1 MAEKRDYYEVLGVSK
16 GASDDEIKKAYRKMA
31 KQYHPDLNPGDK
43 NAEEKFKEANEAY
56 EVLSDPDKKS
66 RYDRFGHAGVD
77 PNYGAGGAGG
87 FGGFGGFGDFG
98 GGMEFDLGDILGS
111 MFGGF
116 GGSSQRRANP
126 NAPRRGS
133 DIKLRAVISFEEA
146 AKGVKKQVTFN
157 RIEVCTECSGTG
169 AAKGTHAETCKT
181 CGGSGQVNV
190 QQRTPFGVISTSKTC
205 SACGGKGKT
214 IPNPCPKCHGTGFT
228 TKKATETVE
237 IVAGIDDGQTMRI
250 GGLGNKGANG
260 GPSGDLLITVDVRPH
275 PFFTRRGYD
284 VMLDETVTFAQAAL
298 GDTLYIPT
306 LDGKVKFELPA
317 GTQPGEVF
325 RLRSRGIQKV
335 NQRAKGD
342 MYVTIVV
349 DVPKNLTAQQKE
361 ELRKFNDSLPNKPKN
376 NIDDG
381 TASEDKKSFFDR
393 MKDKFSD

>member
-16 GASDDEIKKAYRKMA
+16 SASDDEIKKAYRKMA

-43 NAEEKFKEANEAY
+43 TAEEKFKEANEAY
-56 EVLSDPDKKS
+56 EILSDPDKKS
-66 RYDRFGHAGVD
+66 KYDRFGHAGVD
-77 PNYGAGGAGG
+77 PNYGAGAGGG

-116 GGSSQRRANP
+116 GGGSQRRANP

-146 AKGVKKQVTFN
+146 AKGCKKQVSFN
-157 RIEVCTECSGTG
+157 RIEVCTECNGSG
-169 AAKGTHAETCKT
+169 AAKGTQPETCKT

-190 QQRTPFGVISTSKTC
+190 QQRTPFGVINTAKTC

-214 IPNPCPKCHGTGFT
+214 IPTPCSKCHGSGFT
-228 TKKATETVE
+228 TTKVTEQVD

-250 GGLGNKGANG
+250 SGRGNKGANG
-260 GPSGDLLITVDVRPH
+260 GPSGDLLIMVDVRPH
-275 PFFTRRGYD
+275 PFFTRQGFD
-284 VMLDETVTFAQAAL
+284 VLLDETVTFAQAAL

-325 RLRSRGIQKV
+325 RLRGRGIQRV
-335 NQRAKGD
+335 NQKTKGD

-349 DVPKNLTAQQKE
+349 DVPKNLNAEQKAT
-361 ELRKFNDSLPNKPKN
+361 LRKFNDSLPNKPKN
-376 NIDDG
+376 NVNDG
-381 TASEDKKSFFDR
+381 TAEEKKGFFDR
-393 MKDKFSD
+393 MKDKFTD